1 MEWKTIKNFDG
12 YEANKDGEIRNKE
25 SLQVLSQK
33 SLDKDGNPI
42 VKMTIKTDGRCVR
55 KKVCVHRII
64 AELFVENPNNL
75 PYVKRKD
82 NNKLNVFSSNLYW
95 SN

>member
-1 MEWKTIKNFDG
+1 
-12 YEANKDGEIRNKE
+12 
-25 SLQVLSQK
+25 
-33 SLDKDGNPI
+33 
-42 VKMTIKTDGRCVR
+42 MTIKTDGRCVR

-82 NNKLNVFSSNLYW
+82 NNKLNVFSNNLYW